1 MRCEVFSHWRIESSL
16 DRQLR
21 LICSLW
27 NPSVFG
33 NYLSFGKVVLSYGKE
48 GSSVRCQWKTFNL
61 FISIRSRLSIRVC
74 FGRKCLEVSNIKP
87 RNENR
92 GKSFTVVPLMK
103 YKSCVIRPLFL
114 SQYPI
119 ITEYITYGK
128 TRYLNNTSGHFL
140 KFGWP

>member
-1 MRCEVFSHWRIESSL
+1 MRFSLIDVESSL
-16 DRQLR
+16 HRKLR
-21 LICSLW
+21 LICGLW
-27 NPSVFG
+27 KTPVFD

-103 YKSCVIRPLFL
+103 YNSCVIKPLFL

-128 TRYLNNTSGHFL
+128 TRYTWIILQGIFL